1 MSADGSITL
10 VWGDGENKFRYA
22 IGQFRELQEKIN
34 GRRQAIGA
42 PLVGPMS
49 LINLLREKDAWPDD
63 VRDILRI
70 GLVGG
75 GMTVTE
81 AHRKLVLYFDSS
93 APADHMLTAYYV
105 LIAGFI
111 GVPEDE
117 LKKKTEQKQET
128 STTLS
133 DSPKSTGPGLQ

>member
-22 IGQFRELQEKIN
+22 IGQFRELQEKVN
-34 GRRQAIGA
+34 ARRQTIAA
-42 PLVGPMS
+42 PLVGPMA
-49 LINLLREKDAWPDD
+49 LINLLRMKDAWPDD

-75 GMTVTE
+75 GLTPQE
-81 AHRKLVLYFDSS
+81 AHRKLVLYFDPTP
-93 APADHMLTAYYV
+93 PAEHMLTAYYV
-105 LIAGFI
+105 LVAGFI

-117 LKKKTEQKQET
+117 LKKKTAEGET
-128 STTLS
+128 STPQS
-133 DSPKSTGPGLQ
+133 NSPKSTAQALQ